1 MALGLLAV
9 FAVLLLAPW
18 PASAQSPGQG
28 SAPDVPDKPTGT
40 AIHVGMVD
48 LEWNEVPRADYYEV
62 QLFYSS
68 DWQDLPGNGV
78 EIAFYGPGAIL
89 RNLPHE
95 GRYYFRVRAGNSAGK
110 SEWSGNLF
118 MPATGIPSQWEDVPE
133 PANVPATGTPEISGT
148 ARLDGTLV
156 VTISGIE
163 DGNGLERVKFSYQW
177 ISNDGTADTDI
188 EGATDDSYTPVLG
201 DVGNTVKVQVSF
213 TDRGGYEESVVS
225 APTEVVVVENVPATG
240 APTIV
245 GRLWANRT
253 LAASVSDIVDA
264 NGLDG
269 VHYSYQWISND
280 GTTDT
285 DIEDATEATYT
296 LRPDDEDNTIKV
308 RVTFDDRHG
317 NPESLTSAATEKVG
331 PPDYHGDAME
341 TATDLPLD
349 TLVDGVFNG
358 SDDTDFFKIELL
370 EPTFFHAETYGPDH
384 VWSALSQFTY
394 LSGDGAEINYT
405 GFGHRFEAGTYYI
418 KVQRYDAYSAHGPE
432 LYRFQ
437 VKVIPDQGNAI
448 ETALQISLSD
458 PATWGTLRNTSIVYG
473 DFHSAN
479 DVDFFRLDLTSA
491 TEVRV
496 YLNIG
501 LVVTTYRTSSSRAG
515 SGIQPLNLDLFD
527 SEGTLVGS
535 PREGF
540 PPSADRTYQLD
551 AGTHYFRLSP
561 YADEIEHAL
570 RGYHLSVVAT
580 DGGEAA
586 KGICGRTEHVR
597 QAILYKLN
605 DVSDCGTVT
614 EAHLSSITSGLYLQ
628 DAVISQLKAEDF
640 DGLTGLRALYLGH
653 NSLSAFPDGVFDD
666 LSDLEVL
673 SLAHNDLTSL
683 PDGVFDNL
691 STLRGLYLG
700 NNDLGALPDGVFDNL
715 TSLEVLSLV
724 SNDLT
729 SLPDG
734 VFDNLSSLV
743 ALYLG
748 NNGLTALP
756 DGASSS
762 LSSLEVLSFSG
773 SGDAPSP
780 FPRKT
785 VTDLPGISGVARV
798 GLTLSA
804 TTKNI
809 RDEYG
814 FNPNG
819 HPPPNIVIGCCSP
832 YDANGVDFSYQW
844 LRGDE
849 TAETDIPGA
858 TNSTYTLVAA
868 DEGKTIKVRVTFTNI
883 GHNVETL
890 TSAATLPVIAESEDT
905 GAGVCYRDVSVRQ
918 AILATLPE
926 VGDCESVTD
935 AHLSSITGRL
945 YLSTNWIS
953 ELSADDFRGLSNL
966 EELHFG
972 WAPNLTTLSAGAF
985 NDLSSL
991 RALHLEFSGLTSLP
1005 AGVFDNLSNL
1015 ERLDL
1020 SYNIKLTSLPDGVF
1034 DELENLRTL
1043 NLDITGLTSLPD
1055 GVFDNLV
1062 NLQQL
1067 NLYRTNLTSLP
1078 AGVFDNLAN
1087 LERLDLNNSSLTSL
1101 PDGVFDELSDLEY
1114 LDLSTNKIASLP
1126 NGAFA
1131 DLSHLAELHLHRN
1144 ELTSLPDDGFDG
1156 LHGLKILYL
1165 SYNNLTSL
1173 PNGIFDDLSSLEE
1186 LSLDDN
1192 KLPSL
1197 PGGVFDNLSK
1207 LEDLVLGYND
1217 LAALPDGIFD
1227 NLSSLVRLALYD
1239 NDLTS
1244 LPDGVFDN
1252 LSNLKELYMGYNDL
1266 TSLPDGVFDA
1276 VSNLRRLSLYSNDL
1290 NSLPDGVFTGL
1301 SSLEVLE
1308 LDGNTGAPFVLE
1320 AELEQQDGDA
1330 VLVKIA
1336 EAAPFDLEVV
1346 LTAQGGVLSTMA
1358 ATAATVEVN
1367 VAAGATSSEVVTVV
1381 PDEGHSEVT
1390 VTPQSPAFLSGVF
1403 GGIQPGVGTSYVIT
1417 PVTSEQQRTAT
1428 GLPTISGTPQVG
1440 QELTADVSGIADA
1453 FGLTNASYSYQWIR
1467 NDGNTDADIEDATG
1481 SSYLL
1486 TSSEQGQT
1494 VQVKVTFTDNADNQE
1509 TLTSIPTAEVAALT
1523 IPPSTSAPAFAT
1535 STTSRSIAENSE
1547 AGTAVGRP
1555 VVATDTDDDTITYT
1569 LDGPDMTAFEIDD
1582 SGQIRVGEETVLDYE
1597 SRETYTV
1604 EIVATDSSEETATIT
1619 VTIMVTD
1626 VIDPNIVLIIADDV
1640 GYEVFGANGS
1650 TQYLTPQLDDLAGA
1664 GVRFT
1669 NAHSKPC
1676 CAPSRVALMTGKSNV
1691 RNYVDLGVLP
1701 RDQYLMVD
1709 LFREAGYATAIAGK
1723 WRLDRDDA
1731 IVEGVAGG
1739 AGFDTYCLWGTGN
1752 AGDNRYWNA
1761 SPECDGQ
1768 VTELESDEYGPD
1780 VFVNFLLE
1788 FIESNQNRPF
1798 FAYYPMVLS
1807 HPPFVAPPQSQCP
1820 GDDEQCI
1827 FEDMVAYMDGNVGR
1841 LHNKLAELELLDNT
1855 IVLFTSDNGTPH
1867 MMVSALN
1874 GETIYADKATTR
1886 DISTHVPLFV
1896 HVPGEAAGRVVDDLI
1911 DFTDFLPTL
1920 ADAAGLTVPNA
1931 ADLDG
1936 VSFWDRLQGKPG
1948 NPRKWLY
1955 TYYFKRPYASNFDS
1969 PIYHPEVAFARDKQY
1984 KLYDTGELFD
1994 VSIDPHELYPLPGD
2008 DEESSDARTKLQ
2020 AALDSMPDK
2029 GQAILWS
2036 SVNGTTIDG
2045 RPRWRPVLSGARV
2058 TGDEL
2063 TLTYAGYLDEAV
2075 RPPVDAFTVKVDGIE
2090 WTVSAVSINRTTVTL
2105 TLASPVIAGQTVT
2118 VSYTPGKK
2126 AIRHVN
2132 RHIGHKAVALTD
2144 VAVKNVT
2151 VPNHPATGA
2160 PTISGTPQ
2168 VGQELTADVSS
2179 VADEDGLTNVSYSYQ
2194 WVVNDGATDAE
2205 IEGATASTYT
2215 PSASDVGKTIKV
2227 QVSFTDDADN
2237 EETLTS
2243 EATDTVAATKPGAPG
2258 HLNVFPHDTGTLD
2271 VYWHAPASDGGSA
2284 ITGYKV
2290 QWKETA
2296 DSWNT
2301 EADVSEAT
2309 VTGTTHTFTGLTD
2322 GVEYTVRVMAVND
2335 VGEGAPSSEASG
2347 TPQEEPIWSATLTV
2361 GVAEDFAGYTIFLPN
2376 SNVLGALSSD
2386 TITLDDASYTVK
2398 ALGVLDGKLI
2408 LSVMPKLTAG
2418 FVLVLGTDE
2427 FASTD
2432 ASTQEAESL
2441 LQFQW
2446 NDPGLDLPEGEEVAV
2461 RLTVPDDNSPATGLP
2476 TINGTPQVGVTLT
2489 AGVSGISDEDGLTN
2503 VSYRYQWIKSDG
2515 NTNADIED
2523 ATDSTYEASNDDLGQ
2538 TIKVKVTFTD
2548 DDDNAETLTSVATV
2562 AVAAKPNSEPTS
2574 LPTISGTPQV
2584 EQTLTADTSAIADE
2598 DGLTNV
2604 SYSYQWIAGGS
2615 DIAGATGS
2623 SYTLTSSEQGQTVQV
2638 RVTFTDDADNAESL
2652 TSVATVAVAAKPN
2665 SEPTGLPTISGTPQ
2679 VEQTLTADTSAI
2691 ADEDG
2696 LTNVS
2701 YSYQWIAEGSD
2712 IAGATGSSYLLTTGE
2727 QGQTIQVKVNFTD
2740 DADNQES
2747 LTSAETLA
2755 VAAKPNTA
2763 ATGEPTISGTPQVDE
2778 TLTADTSAISDEDG
2792 LATVSYQYQW
2802 LRDDADIAGQTNSTY
2817 RLVSADQDKT
2827 IKVRVTFRDDA
2838 DNAES
2843 LTSMATTAVAAQPTS
2858 PLTASFANVPADHDG
2873 SNFTFDL
2880 NFSENV
2886 NAGYARIRD
2895 DAFTVSGGTI
2905 ARASRKTQGSNQGW
2919 TVEVDPTGNGAVS
2932 ITLPETTDCDAS
2944 GAICTDD
2951 SRKLSHPTSATV
2963 AGPSAISVSDATVQE
2978 AEGAVLVFTA
2988 TLSHASSRTVT
2999 VDYATSDGTAVA
3011 GSDYT
3016 AASGTLTFN
3025 AGDTSQTVQ
3034 VTVLTD
3040 SEDESQETLTLTLSN
3055 PSQAT
3060 LDDGTGTGTIEN
3072 GESSSGTQEDP
3083 LAEDPPAETPV
3094 VLLTASFGNMPAT
3107 HNGSAFTFD
3116 LTFSEEFGI
3125 SYVTLR
3131 DDAFSV
3137 TDGEVTSAR
3146 RLTQGSNIGWTITVT
3161 PDSAA
3166 DVTIVLPVTT
3176 DCDADGAVC
3185 TADGRK
3191 LSNRLEFTVSGPSG

>member
-1 MALGLLAV
+1 M
-9 FAVLLLAPW
+9 
-18 PASAQSPGQG
+18 
-28 SAPDVPDKPTGT
+28 
-40 AIHVGMVD
+40 
-48 LEWNEVPRADYYEV
+48 
-62 QLFYSS
+62 
-68 DWQDLPGNGV
+68 
-78 EIAFYGPGAIL
+78 
-89 RNLPHE
+89 
-95 GRYYFRVRAGNSAGK
+95 
-110 SEWSGNLF
+110 
-118 MPATGIPSQWEDVPE
+118 
-133 PANVPATGTPEISGT
+133 
-148 ARLDGTLV
+148 
-156 VTISGIE
+156 
-163 DGNGLERVKFSYQW
+163 
-177 ISNDGTADTDI
+177 
-188 EGATDDSYTPVLG
+188 
-201 DVGNTVKVQVSF
+201 
-213 TDRGGYEESVVS
+213 
-225 APTEVVVVENVPATG
+225 
-240 APTIV
+240 
-245 GRLWANRT
+245 
-253 LAASVSDIVDA
+253 
-264 NGLDG
+264 
-269 VHYSYQWISND
+269 
-280 GTTDT
+280 
-285 DIEDATEATYT
+285 
-296 LRPDDEDNTIKV
+296 
-308 RVTFDDRHG
+308 
-317 NPESLTSAATEKVG
+317 
-331 PPDYHGDAME
+331 
-341 TATDLPLD
+341 
-349 TLVDGVFNG
+349 
-358 SDDTDFFKIELL
+358 
-370 EPTFFHAETYGPDH
+370 
-384 VWSALSQFTY
+384 
-394 LSGDGAEINYT
+394 
-405 GFGHRFEAGTYYI
+405 
-418 KVQRYDAYSAHGPE
+418 
-432 LYRFQ
+432 
-437 VKVIPDQGNAI
+437 
-448 ETALQISLSD
+448 
-458 PATWGTLRNTSIVYG
+458 
-473 DFHSAN
+473 
-479 DVDFFRLDLTSA
+479 
-491 TEVRV
+491 
-496 YLNIG
+496 
-501 LVVTTYRTSSSRAG
+501 
-515 SGIQPLNLDLFD
+515 
-527 SEGTLVGS
+527 
-535 PREGF
+535 
-540 PPSADRTYQLD
+540 
-551 AGTHYFRLSP
+551 
-561 YADEIEHAL
+561 
-570 RGYHLSVVAT
+570 
-580 DGGEAA
+580 
-586 KGICGRTEHVR
+586 
-597 QAILYKLN
+597 
-605 DVSDCGTVT
+605 
-614 EAHLSSITSGLYLQ
+614 
-628 DAVISQLKAEDF
+628 
-640 DGLTGLRALYLGH
+640 
-653 NSLSAFPDGVFDD
+653 
-666 LSDLEVL
+666 
-673 SLAHNDLTSL
+673 
-683 PDGVFDNL
+683 
-691 STLRGLYLG
+691 
-700 NNDLGALPDGVFDNL
+700 
-715 TSLEVLSLV
+715 
-724 SNDLT
+724 
-729 SLPDG
+729 
-734 VFDNLSSLV
+734 
-743 ALYLG
+743 
-748 NNGLTALP
+748 
-756 DGASSS
+756 
-762 LSSLEVLSFSG
+762 
-773 SGDAPSP
+773 
-780 FPRKT
+780 
-785 VTDLPGISGVARV
+785 
-798 GLTLSA
+798 
-804 TTKNI
+804 
-809 RDEYG
+809 
-814 FNPNG
+814 
-819 HPPPNIVIGCCSP
+819 
-832 YDANGVDFSYQW
+832 
-844 LRGDE
+844 
-849 TAETDIPGA
+849 
-858 TNSTYTLVAA
+858 
-868 DEGKTIKVRVTFTNI
+868 
-883 GHNVETL
+883 
-890 TSAATLPVIAESEDT
+890 
-905 GAGVCYRDVSVRQ
+905 
-918 AILATLPE
+918 
-926 VGDCESVTD
+926 
-935 AHLSSITGRL
+935 
-945 YLSTNWIS
+945 
-953 ELSADDFRGLSNL
+953 
-966 EELHFG
+966 
-972 WAPNLTTLSAGAF
+972 
-985 NDLSSL
+985 
-991 RALHLEFSGLTSLP
+991 
-1005 AGVFDNLSNL
+1005 
-1015 ERLDL
+1015 
-1020 SYNIKLTSLPDGVF
+1020 
-1034 DELENLRTL
+1034 
-1043 NLDITGLTSLPD
+1043 
-1055 GVFDNLV
+1055 
-1062 NLQQL
+1062 
-1067 NLYRTNLTSLP
+1067 
-1078 AGVFDNLAN
+1078 FDNLAN

-1197 PGGVFDNLSK
+1197 PDGVFDNLSK

-1555 VVATDTDDDTITYT
+1555 VVATDSDDDTITYT

-1582 SGQIRVGEETVLDYE
+1582 SGHIRVGEETVLDYE
-1597 SRETYTV
+1597 SLETYTV

-1827 FEDMVAYMDGNVGR
+1827 FEDMVAYMDDNVGR

-2309 VTGTTHTFTGLTD
+2309 VTGTTHTFTGLTE

-2574 LPTISGTPQV
+2574 LPTTSGTPQV

-2623 SYTLTSSEQGQTVQV
+2623 SYILTSSEQGQTVQV

-2679 VEQTLTADTSAI
+2679 VEQTLTAGTAGI

-2696 LTNVS
+2696 LTKVS
-2701 YSYQWIAEGSD
+2701 YSYQWIAGGSD
-2712 IAGATGSSYLLTTGE
+2712 IDGATGSSYLLTASE
-2727 QGQTIQVKVNFTD
+2727 QGQAIQVKVTFTD

-2747 LTSAETLA
+2747 LTSAETLE

-2763 ATGEPTISGTPQVDE
+2763 AAGEPTISGTPQVDE
-2778 TLTADTSAISDEDG
+2778 TLTAGTSAISDEDG
-2792 LATVSYQYQW
+2792 LDNVSYQYQW
-2802 LRDDADIAGQTNSTY
+2802 LRDDADIAGQTSSTY
-2817 RLVSADQDKT
+2817 ELVPADEGKT
-2827 IKVRVTFRDDA
+2827 IKVRVTFQDDA
-2838 DNAES
+2838 GNAES
-2843 LTSMATTAVAAQPTS
+2843 LISGATTAVLARSVPVDA
-2858 PLTASFANVPADHDG
+2858 LTASFANMPADHNG
-2873 SNFTFDL
+2873 ENFTFQL
-2880 NFSENV
+2880 TFSENV
-2886 NAGYARIRD
+2886 DAGYARIRNH
-2895 DAFTVSGGTI
+2895 ALTVTGATI
-2905 ARASRKTQGSNQGW
+2905 DNASRITQGSNQGW
-2919 TVEVDPTGNGAVS
+2919 NVEVNPTGNGAVS
-2932 ITLPETTDCDAS
+2932 ITLPETTNCSDA

-2951 SRKLSHPTSATV
+2951 SRKLSRSTSATV
-2963 AGPSAISVSDATVQE
+2963 AGPPAISVSDATVQE
-2978 AEGAVLVFTA
+2978 AEGAVLVFAA

-3011 GSDYT
+3011 GSDYS
-3016 AASGTLTFN
+3016 AASGALTFN

-3060 LDDGTGTGTIEN
+3060 LDDATGTGAIEN
-3072 GESSSGTQEDP
+3072 GESSSGIQ
-3083 LAEDPPAETPV
+3083 EDPPAETPV
-3094 VLLTASFGNMPAT
+3094 VLLTASFANVPAD
-3107 HNGSAFTFD
+3107 HDGSNFTFQ
-3116 LTFSEEFGI
+3116 LTFSEEFRI

-3131 DDAFSV
+3131 DDAFNV
-3137 TDGEVTSAR
+3137 TGGEVTSAR

-3176 DCDADGAVC
+3176 DCNAEGAVC

-3191 LSNRLEFTVSGPSG
+3191 LSNRLEFTVGGPSG

>member
-188 EGATDDSYTPVLG
+188 EGATDDSYTPMLG

-418 KVQRYDAYSAHGPE
+418 KVERYDAYSAHGPE

-605 DVSDCGTVT
+605 DLSDCGTVT

-2227 QVSFTDDADN
+2227 RVSFTDDADN
-2237 EETLTS
+2237 QETLTS
-2243 EATDTVAATKPGAPG
+2243 VATDQVAAKPNSPS
-2258 HLNVFPHDTGTLD
+2258 TGLLTISGTARVGETLTAETSVIADEDGLDD
-2271 VYWHAPASDGGSA
+2271 VSYSYQWMVNDGNDDADIEDATVSTYTLVSADRGKTIKVRVSFTDDRDHAESLTSAATAAVLASVPTDPLSLTVTRGSQIQELDASWQAPASDGGSA

-2290 QWKETA
+2290 QWKEAA
-2296 DSWNT
+2296 DSWDT
-2301 EADVSEAT
+2301 AADVSEAT
-2309 VTGTTHTFTGLTD
+2309 VTGTTHTITGLTG
-2322 GVEYTVRVMAVND
+2322 GVEYAVRVIATNDVGGGLASTEAKGTPAGGVSEQNTEPENTEPTGLPTIGGTPQVGETLTAATSGIADEDGLTGVTYSYQWVRTTGGEDEDIGTATGASYTPDNNDVDKTLKVRVSFEDDVGNDESLTSLPTAAVARSADGTVWSADMLVVKYSDISIGAATADLFSNIGGAGNLQVRSLWSYIPDQDIRLAFTEAFDDADGMSLMVGGLELAFPDGSSGNGSFKWTNAGPDWEDGQTIAARIVPTTPVEPTPNTQATGLPTVSGTPQVGVTLTADTSAIADADGLTRVSYSYQWIANNGTADTDLQDATARTYTPRVND
-2335 VGEGAPSSEASG
+2335 VGKTIRVKVSFNDDAGNGESLTSIATTAVAATVPTTPLALTVTPGSQIQELDASWQAPSSNGGSAVTGYKVQWKEAADSWDTAADVSEATETGTTHTITGLTGGVEYAVRVIATNVAGDGPASTEARATPADSPTSG
-2347 TPQEEPIWSATLTV
+2347 EEGTETVESDSTAAWTATLTV
-2361 GVAEDFAGYTIFLPN
+2361 GVSGSGSEAVWGYSWFLD
-2376 SNVLGALSSD
+2376 GMG
-2386 TITLDDASYTVK
+2386 TLDERTYNEGDQTIEVMA
-2398 ALGVLDGKLI
+2398 I
-2408 LSVMPKLTAG
+2408 LLSNG
-2418 FVLVLGTDE
+2418 FVAFVRPHPGVDFVLTVDGTE
-2427 FASTD
+2427 FASAD
-2432 ASTQEAESL
+2432 ASEVKSQTLISYVWATT
-2441 LQFQW
+2441 
-2446 NDPGLDLPEGEEVAV
+2446 LDLPEGEEVAV
-2461 RLTVPDDNSPATGLP
+2461 RLTAPDDNTGICGRTQEVQDAILDK
-2476 TINGTPQVGVTLT
+2476 LT
-2489 AGVSGISDEDGLTN
+2489 GVSDCAKVTDSHLAGITTRLT
-2503 VSYRYQWIKSDG
+2503 VRFTSSQAIKSD
-2515 NTNADIED
+2515 D
-2523 ATDSTYEASNDDLGQ
+2523 
-2538 TIKVKVTFTD
+2538 F
-2548 DDDNAETLTSVATV
+2548 
-2562 AVAAKPNSEPTS
+2562 
-2574 LPTISGTPQV
+2574 
-2584 EQTLTADTSAIADE
+2584 
-2598 DGLTNV
+2598 
-2604 SYSYQWIAGGS
+2604 
-2615 DIAGATGS
+2615 
-2623 SYTLTSSEQGQTVQV
+2623 
-2638 RVTFTDDADNAESL
+2638 
-2652 TSVATVAVAAKPN
+2652 
-2665 SEPTGLPTISGTPQ
+2665 TGL
-2679 VEQTLTADTSAI
+2679 SA
-2691 ADEDG
+2691 
-2696 LTNVS
+2696 
-2701 YSYQWIAEGSD
+2701 
-2712 IAGATGSSYLLTTGE
+2712 
-2727 QGQTIQVKVNFTD
+2727 
-2740 DADNQES
+2740 
-2747 LTSAETLA
+2747 
-2755 VAAKPNTA
+2755 
-2763 ATGEPTISGTPQVDE
+2763 
-2778 TLTADTSAISDEDG
+2778 
-2792 LATVSYQYQW
+2792 
-2802 LRDDADIAGQTNSTY
+2802 
-2817 RLVSADQDKT
+2817 
-2827 IKVRVTFRDDA
+2827 
-2838 DNAES
+2838 
-2843 LTSMATTAVAAQPTS
+2843 
-2858 PLTASFANVPADHDG
+2858 
-2873 SNFTFDL
+2873 
-2880 NFSENV
+2880 
-2886 NAGYARIRD
+2886 
-2895 DAFTVSGGTI
+2895 
-2905 ARASRKTQGSNQGW
+2905 
-2919 TVEVDPTGNGAVS
+2919 
-2932 ITLPETTDCDAS
+2932 
-2944 GAICTDD
+2944 
-2951 SRKLSHPTSATV
+2951 
-2963 AGPSAISVSDATVQE
+2963 
-2978 AEGAVLVFTA
+2978 
-2988 TLSHASSRTVT
+2988 
-2999 VDYATSDGTAVA
+2999 
-3011 GSDYT
+3011 
-3016 AASGTLTFN
+3016 
-3025 AGDTSQTVQ
+3025 
-3034 VTVLTD
+3034 LTD
-3040 SEDESQETLTLTLSN
+3040 
-3055 PSQAT
+3055 
-3060 LDDGTGTGTIEN
+3060 
-3072 GESSSGTQEDP
+3072 
-3083 LAEDPPAETPV
+3083 
-3094 VLLTASFGNMPAT
+3094 
-3107 HNGSAFTFD
+3107 
-3116 LTFSEEFGI
+3116 
-3125 SYVTLR
+3125 
-3131 DDAFSV
+3131 
-3137 TDGEVTSAR
+3137 
-3146 RLTQGSNIGWTITVT
+3146 
-3161 PDSAA
+3161 
-3166 DVTIVLPVTT
+3166 
-3176 DCDADGAVC
+3176 
-3185 TADGRK
+3185 
-3191 LSNRLEFTVSGPSG
+3191 